1 MIRRTREASAT
12 SVMGTCLQSAVALG
26 ILEESA
32 ATLEEGT
39 SVLKPLHRWEHQD
52 RPLRRR
58 DLAED
63 PLEQFLR
70 WYREAEEANLR
81 YPNAMAVATAT
92 ADGKPS
98 VRMVLLR
105 QVDERGFVF
114 YTNLESRKGREI
126 AENPRAA
133 LLFYWEPLER
143 QVRIEG
149 RVELGSPEEAD
160 EYFATRPYGSQ
171 VSAWAS
177 RQSEPIAS
185 RAELERRHEEFAAR
199 YPEGAVPRPP
209 YWGGYRV
216 VPDAYEFWQGRADRL
231 HDRFRYERRPDGS
244 WTIVRLQP

>member
-1 MIRRTREASAT
+1 MLR
-12 SVMGTCLQSAVALG
+12 
-26 ILEESA
+26 
-32 ATLEEGT
+32 
-39 SVLKPLHRWEHQD
+39 PLYRWEHRD
-52 RPLRRR
+52 HPLRRW

-70 WYREAEEANLR
+70 WYREAEAADLR

-105 QVDERGFVF
+105 QVDQRGFVF

-149 RVELGSPEEAD
+149 LVELVPEEAD

-171 VSAWAS
+171 ISAWAS
-177 RQSEPIAS
+177 HQSEPIGS
-185 RAELERRHEEFAAR
+185 RKELEQRHRELAAR
-199 YPEGAVPRPP
+199 YPEGSVPRPP
-209 YWGGYRV
+209 YWSGYRV
-216 VPDAYEFWQGRADRL
+216 IPEAYEFWQGRRDRL
-231 HDRFRYERRPDGS
+231 HDRFRYERQADGS
-244 WTIVRLQP
+244 WAIVRLQP